1 LKKVRVVGQ
10 ELRISRVDGKPPR
23 QH

>member
-10 ELRISRVDGKPPR
+10 ELRISRVDSKPPR